1 MIIGVKT
8 TPQRPPAAAS
18 RWLALMLLWSVAAT
32 GQEPRADPRVPLVEL
47 QLDEQWQ
54 AALAATERRL
64 AAEPEASARMGLA
77 HLQGHLR
84 HLLGQLEPAATAFSQ
99 AMGDTPRLEPYSRF
113 RMAVV
118 QRDLEHP
125 EVAAGIV
132 ASVVTNPEVSG
143 SLLEEAVLLLTE
155 SLAAGGDCRLVTGFD
170 PARLPD
176 ELGRRLRLA
185 QGDCAL
191 RMGEPE
197 EAWRTFLGL
206 LAEEDVHDE
215 PEREAAERL
224 ARAFDGADRR
234 PTTHVAKALGLAFH
248 QHRDFDRAIRYLSM
262 ALPDRGEPLPE
273 NKFETAYA
281 RVRSFFWQERYE
293 EAAMGYAWLAAATGN
308 TERRA
313 RAHYQVARC
322 YELLGRQRQALEV
335 DYWRGRLAELQEQ
348 PARAV
353 SHYLDVLERD
363 LFHPLAV
370 AARQRFAQPNVA
382 PAAEERGV
390 VLAGS
395 DRSADLYH
403 AWLLLGGED
412 PRGRRAHERLRRRL
426 AAGGSTAAWVSLEPV
441 PVERWPL
448 WRTDSGEPEE
458 MLVALGIWDHAV
470 GTLTDAFPLA
480 EPDLAMT
487 GGLLLAESGQIRQ
500 AILRAELME
509 RRVPEAVPEPFL
521 PVIYRK
527 LLHPLAYGPIL
538 LDAGRRFGVDP
549 LLVAAV
555 IREESRYDPRAL
567 SAASARGLTQ
577 FVMPT
582 ALRVAGEIG
591 FGAVSPEDLYRPEV
605 SIPLGAA
612 YLAELSRAFQR
623 APEAAVAAYNAGPP
637 QARVWRTYTMSSDP
651 AEYFTKVGF
660 TETRGYLRKVL
671 SSWARYHDL
680 YALPPEVPAPPQM
693 SKNNGG

>member
-1 MIIGVKT
+1 V
-8 TPQRPPAAAS
+8 R
-18 RWLALMLLWSVAAT
+18 
-32 GQEPRADPRVPLVEL
+32 
-47 QLDEQWQ
+47 
-54 AALAATERRL
+54 
-64 AAEPEASARMGLA
+64 
-77 HLQGHLR
+77 
-84 HLLGQLEPAATAFSQ
+84 
-99 AMGDTPRLEPYSRF
+99 
-113 RMAVV
+113 
-118 QRDLEHP
+118 
-125 EVAAGIV
+125 
-132 ASVVTNPEVSG
+132 
-143 SLLEEAVLLLTE
+143 
-155 SLAAGGDCRLVTGFD
+155 
-170 PARLPD
+170 
-176 ELGRRLRLA
+176 
-185 QGDCAL
+185 CAWV
-191 RMGEPE
+191 EPE

-206 LAEEDVHDE
+206 LAEDDVHDE

-322 YELLGRQRQALEV
+322 YELLGRQRQALEAYRAAYRAHPAGRFADAALFSMLRLYMVLGYEDEATGLFDQIAAQRSWRETTARAGLFLAASDLVRGRADRAGGWLSAVERADRDAALEV

-370 AARQRFAQPNVA
+370 AARQRLAQPNVA
-382 PAAEERGV
+382 PAAKERGAA
-390 VLAGS
+390 LAGS

-412 PRGRRAHERLRRRL
+412 PRGRRAHERLLRRL

-448 WRTDSGEPEE
+448 WRTDTDEPEE

-470 GTLTDAFPLA
+470 ETLTDAFPLSD
-480 EPDLAMT
+480 PDLAMT

-500 AILRAELME
+500 AILRAELMG
-509 RRVPEAVPEPFL
+509 RRVPAAVPEPFL

-612 YLAELSRAFQR
+612 YLAELSRAFQG

-637 QARVWRTYTMSSDP
+637 QARVWRTYTMSSEP
-651 AEYFTKVGF
+651 EEYFTKVGF

-680 YALPPEVPAPPQM
+680 YELPPEVPAPPQM